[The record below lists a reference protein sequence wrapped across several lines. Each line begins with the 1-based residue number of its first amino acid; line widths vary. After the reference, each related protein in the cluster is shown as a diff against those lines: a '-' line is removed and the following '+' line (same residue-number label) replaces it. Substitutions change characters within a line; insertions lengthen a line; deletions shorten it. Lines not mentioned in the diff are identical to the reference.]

1 MYFLHFPPIFF
12 FFTSNLIES
21 HFCGCMEEASGEE
34 LKLCWLAFHLVLLM
48 DAIFFRCK
56 VSSPQLLSCL
66 DFFLYLSTVRL
77 ICMFQSSKGFQ
88 RRTRTCCLQKV
99 EINVHTFLYV

>member
-1 MYFLHFPPIFF
+1 MFAGIPFSTVDGCKIFF
-12 FFTSNLIES
+12 FNF
-21 HFCGCMEEASGEE
+21 F
-34 LKLCWLAFHLVLLM
+34 
-48 DAIFFRCK
+48 FFRCK
-56 VSSPQLLSCL
+56 VSSPQLLSRL
-66 DFFLYLSTVRL
+66 DFFLYFSTVRM

>member
-1 MYFLHFPPIFF
+1 MFAGIPFSTVDGCFF
-12 FFTSNLIES
+12 
-21 HFCGCMEEASGEE
+21 
-34 LKLCWLAFHLVLLM
+34 
-48 DAIFFRCK
+48 FFRCK

-66 DFFLYLSTVRL
+66 DLFLYLSTVRM
-77 ICMFQSSKGFQ
+77 ICMFQSSKGFK